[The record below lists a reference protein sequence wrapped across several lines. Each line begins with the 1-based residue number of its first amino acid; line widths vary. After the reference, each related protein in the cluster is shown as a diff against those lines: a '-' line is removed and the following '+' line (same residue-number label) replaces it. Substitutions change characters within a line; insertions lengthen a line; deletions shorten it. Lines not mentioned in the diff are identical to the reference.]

1 MSITREIIVHG
12 NVQGVGFRSYVL
24 RQAIRFGIKGEVWNA
39 YDGTVHVIAQHLS
52 ENVINSFK
60 ESLSSG
66 PGKVTLLSCDE
77 LTNTPRYDSFSITPS
92 R

>member
-1 MSITREIIVHG
+1 MNITKEIIVNG
-12 NVQGVGFRSYVL
+12 SVQGVGFRSYVL

-52 ENVINSFK
+52 EKVLNSFK

-66 PGKVTLLSCDE
+66 PGKVMSLSCDE
-77 LTNTPRYDSFSITPS
+77 LTSVPTYDSFSITSS

>member
-1 MSITREIIVHG
+1 MDG

-24 RQAIRFGIKGEVWNA
+24 RQALRFGIKGEVWNA
-39 YDGTVHVIAQHLS
+39 HDGTVHVVVQHLS
-52 ENVINSFK
+52 ENVIKSFK

-66 PGKVTLLSCDE
+66 PGKVTSLTCDE
-77 LTNTPRYDSFSITPS
+77 LTNAPTYDSFSLTSS